1 MCLYLRPI
9 AQPGKGFSK
18 PGCITQLTFMDLS
31 ISGVVSDSLSGKLIV
46 VGVTGSIAAVRT
58 VDMIRELIRR
68 GAEVHC
74 VLSPAAC
81 QILHPNAL
89 EYASG
94 HPVITEITGR
104 VEHVDFCGTGGR
116 SDLLLI
122 SPATANTIGKMA
134 LGIDD
139 TPVTTFA
146 TTAIGSGKP
155 VMIVPAMH
163 EAMYRHPAV
172 VKNLET
178 LRAFGAAV
186 VDPRIEEGKAKIADP
201 QRIVLEVERMLGPG
215 NMSAKKILITSGSNA
230 ETIDPIRILT
240 NRASGK
246 TGVEIGLEAYRRGA
260 AVAIVHRSR
269 LGLPFREIFVESA
282 EEMLNAVMAELESG
296 YHALISAAAIAD
308 YTLDPSQE
316 KIKSGQDLILRLKPT
331 KKIIKTVRSQYP
343 DLKIV
348 GFKAETFVG
357 NEELIRRAVESM
369 KSSELDLVVAN
380 DVGAGGMGHEENKV
394 IIIDRQGQLTRA
406 EGKKSLIA
414 KKILDRLVDVL

>member
-1 MCLYLRPI
+1 
-9 AQPGKGFSK
+9 
-18 PGCITQLTFMDLS
+18 MDSS

-68 GAEVHC
+68 GAKVHC
-74 VLSPAAC
+74 VMSPTAC
-81 QILHPNAL
+81 QILHPYAL

-94 HPVITEITGR
+94 HPVITKITGR
-104 VEHVDFCGTGGR
+104 VEHVEFCGTGGR
-116 SDLLLI
+116 ANLLLV

-155 VMIVPAMH
+155 VMVVPAMH

-178 LRAFGAAV
+178 LRAFGVAV
-186 VDPRIEEGKAKIADP
+186 VDPRIEEGKAKIAES
-201 QRIVLEVERMLGPG
+201 QRTVLEVEKMLGSG
-215 NMSAKKILITSGSNA
+215 DLTAKKILITSGSNA

-246 TGVEIGLEAYRRGA
+246 TGVEIGLDAYRRGA
-260 AVAIVHRSR
+260 VVTIVHRSE
-269 LGLPFREIFVESA
+269 LGLPFREIYAESA
-282 EEMLNAVMAELESG
+282 EEMLNAVMAELDEG

-308 YTLDPSQE
+308 YTLDPSQK
-316 KIKSGQDLILRLKPT
+316 KIKSGQDLVLRLKPT
-331 KKIIKTVRSQYP
+331 KKILKTVRSKYP

-357 NEELIRRAVESM
+357 DEELIRRAMESM

-380 DVGAGGMGHEENKV
+380 DVGVGGMGSEENRV
-394 IIIDRQGQLTRA
+394 IIIDRQGQSTRA
-406 EGKKSLIA
+406 EGKKSFIA